1 MDFSFSTH
9 FTLAQSQ
16 HSCSCLRAVHLVL
29 SGRKGSALKIR
40 STRSAMMIRGMTMM
54 SVRRFLNYHVFVSQV
69 THWYSSRR
77 RERVEEV
84 TEKVS
89 LVHARTHRH
98 TDTHTAGHLLHWGRY
113 ARLPKSSFS
122 FFKAVLRRPSCSR
135 TQHKLAAQTLVHVL
149 GTLTGQEVI
158 GDLKR
163 STQVKVAHHFHVP
176 PAVFVIVF
184 RNARV
189 MFMSAKDSVHY
200 QLSVAT
206 GHETS
211 STKD

>member
-40 STRSAMMIRGMTMM
+40 STRSAMMIGGMTMM

-98 TDTHTAGHLLHWGRY
+98 TDTQTHTQLDICSTEDDMRVFRSRPFPFL
-113 ARLPKSSFS
+113 
-122 FFKAVLRRPSCSR
+122 RPSR
-135 TQHKLAAQTLVHVL
+135 VAHLALALNTNWQHKPLCMYSGRWQ
-149 GTLTGQEVI
+149 
-158 GDLKR
+158 DRKW
-163 STQVKVAHHFHVP
+163 
-176 PAVFVIVF
+176 
-184 RNARV
+184 
-189 MFMSAKDSVHY
+189 
-200 QLSVAT
+200 
-206 GHETS
+206 
-211 STKD
+211 